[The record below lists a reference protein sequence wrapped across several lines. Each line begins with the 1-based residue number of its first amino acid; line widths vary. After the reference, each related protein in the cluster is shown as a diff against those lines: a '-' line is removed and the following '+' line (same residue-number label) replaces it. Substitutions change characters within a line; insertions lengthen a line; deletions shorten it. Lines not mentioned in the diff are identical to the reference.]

1 MTTPRR
7 SGLGKGLGALIPSAP
22 EGAPAQTIA
31 AESALPASGLTEA
44 PIGQIAPNPRQ
55 PRDRMEPEAL
65 AELAESIRTHGL
77 IQPLVLTLAPAGAG
91 VQYYLVAGERRWRAA
106 QLAGLQSVPAI
117 VKDVSPQGMLE
128 LALVENVQRADL
140 NPLEEAAAYQ
150 ALVEEFGLNHDVV
163 AARVGKSRVAVTNAM
178 RLLRLPDRAKE
189 AVVAGQ
195 IREGH
200 ARALLGLP
208 NDAMI
213 EQALQLVIENELNVR
228 QTEELVRRMS
238 QQAAE
243 TKVEEPAAEE
253 EASPETRELESRFR
267 NALGTKVNLY
277 RSRRGGRLVI
287 HFYSEEELGS
297 IYDVIVGSSEL

>member
-1 MTTPRR
+1 MSNGKR
-7 SGLGKGLGALIPSAP
+7 SGLGKGLGALIPSGSGAAP
-22 EGAPAQTIA
+22 
-31 AESALPASGLTEA
+31 SALPASGLAEV
-44 PIGQIAPNPRQ
+44 PSEQIAPNPRQ
-55 PRDRMEPEAL
+55 PREHMAPEAL

-77 IQPLVLTLAPAGAG
+77 IQPLVLTLAPAGAA
-91 VQYYLVAGERRWRAA
+91 VQYYLVAGERRWRAS
-106 QLAGLQSVPAI
+106 QLAGLKTLPAI

-150 ALVEEFGLNHDVV
+150 ALVEEFGLTQDVV
-163 AARVGKSRVAVTNAM
+163 AARVGKSRVAVTNMM

-208 NDAMI
+208 NDELI
-213 EQALQLVIENELNVR
+213 EQALGLVLENELSVR

-243 TKVEEPAAEE
+243 PKVEEPAGEE

-267 NALGTKVNLY
+267 NVLGTKVNLY

-287 HFYSEEELGS
+287 HFYSEEELGA
-297 IYDVIVGSSEL
+297 IYDVIVGSDAL

>member
-1 MTTPRR
+1 MARKG
-7 SGLGKGLGALIPSAP
+7 GLGRGLGALIPAEQQEQAP
-22 EGAPAQTIA
+22 RDERVPV
-31 AESALPASGLTEA
+31 TEVA
-44 PIGQIAPNPRQ
+44 ISDVVPNPKQ
-55 PRDRMEPEAL
+55 PRMVM
-65 AELAESIRTHGL
+65 AEDKLLELTDSILTYGI
-77 IQPLVLTLAPAGAG
+77 IQPLLVMEDTGHDGRPVYTLI
-91 VQYYLVAGERRWRAA
+91 AGERRLRAA
-106 QLAGLQSVPAI
+106 KRAGLERVPVTIRQSTPQELLEIAI
-117 VKDVSPQGMLE
+117 
-128 LALVENVQRADL
+128 VENVQRHDL

-150 ALVEEFGLNHDVV
+150 ALVEEFGLTQDVV

-189 AVVAGQ
+189 AVIAGQ
-195 IREGH
+195 IKEGH

-208 NDAMI
+208 SDAII

-243 TKVEEPAAEE
+243 PKADEPAGEE

-267 NALGTKVNLY
+267 DALGTKVNLY

-287 HFYSEEELGS
+287 HFFSEEELGA
-297 IYDVIVGSSEL
+297 IYDVIVGGNESYT

>member
-7 SGLGKGLGALIPSAP
+7 SGLGKGLGALIPGETGAAP
-22 EGAPAQTIA
+22 
-31 AESALPASGLTEA
+31 SALPASGLAEA
-44 PIGQIAPNPRQ
+44 PVGQIAPNPRQ
-55 PRDRMEPEAL
+55 PRDYMEPAAL
-65 AELAESIRTHGL
+65 ADLAESIRTHGL
-77 IQPLVLTLAPAGAG
+77 IQPLVLTLAPAGAP

-106 QLAGLQSVPAI
+106 QMAGMQSVPAI

-189 AVVAGQ
+189 AVIAGQ
-195 IREGH
+195 IKEGH
-200 ARALLGLP
+200 ARALLGLSS
-208 NDAMI
+208 DGLI
-213 EQALQLVIENELNVR
+213 EQALGMVLENELTVR

-243 TKVEEPAAEE
+243 PKVEEPAAEE

-297 IYDVIVGSSEL
+297 IYDVIVGSSDL

>member
-7 SGLGKGLGALIPSAP
+7 SGLGKGLGALIPSGTGAAP
-22 EGAPAQTIA
+22 
-31 AESALPASGLTEA
+31 SALPASGLAEV
-44 PIGQIAPNPRQ
+44 PVDQIAPNPRQ
-55 PRDRMEPEAL
+55 PRDHMEPEAL

-77 IQPLVLTLAPAGAG
+77 IQPLVLTLAPAGAA
-91 VQYYLVAGERRWRAA
+91 VQYYLVAGERRWRAS
-106 QLAGLQSVPAI
+106 QLAGLQTLPAI

-189 AVVAGQ
+189 AVIAGQ
-195 IREGH
+195 IKEGH

-208 NDAMI
+208 GDDMI
-213 EQALQLVIENELNVR
+213 EQALQLVIDNELSVR

-243 TKVEEPAAEE
+243 PKAEEPASEE
-253 EASPETRELESRFR
+253 EVSPETRELESRFR

-297 IYDVIVGSSEL
+297 IYDVIVGSSDL

>member
-7 SGLGKGLGALIPSAP
+7 SGLGKGLGALIPSGTGAAP
-22 EGAPAQTIA
+22 
-31 AESALPASGLTEA
+31 SALPASGLAEV
-44 PIGQIAPNPRQ
+44 PVDQIAPNPRQ
-55 PRDRMEPEAL
+55 PRDHMEPEAL

-77 IQPLVLTLAPAGAG
+77 IQPLVLTLAPAGAS
-91 VQYYLVAGERRWRAA
+91 VQYYLVAGERRWRAS
-106 QLAGLQSVPAI
+106 QLAGLQTLPAI

-189 AVVAGQ
+189 AVIAGQ
-195 IREGH
+195 IKEGH

-208 NDAMI
+208 GDDII
-213 EQALQLVIENELNVR
+213 EQALQLVIDNELSVR

-243 TKVEEPAAEE
+243 PKAEEPASEE
-253 EASPETRELESRFR
+253 EVSPETRELESRFR

-297 IYDVIVGSSEL
+297 IYDVIVGSSNL

>member
-1 MTTPRR
+1 MTTMRR
-7 SGLGKGLGALIPSAP
+7 SGLGKGLGALIPPGPDSAP
-22 EGAPAQTIA
+22 
-31 AESALPASGLTEA
+31 SALPVSGLTEA
-44 PIGQIAPNPRQ
+44 PIEQIAPNPRQ
-55 PRDRMEPEAL
+55 PRDHMEPEAL

-77 IQPLVLTLAPAGAG
+77 IQPLVLTLAPPGAP

-106 QLAGLQSVPAI
+106 QLAGLRVLPAI

-150 ALVEEFGLNHDVV
+150 ALVEEFGLTQEVV
-163 AARVGKSRVAVTNAM
+163 AARVGKSRVAVTNIM
-178 RLLRLPDRAKE
+178 RLLRLPHQAKE
-189 AVVAGQ
+189 AVLAGQ
-195 IREGH
+195 IKEGH

-208 NDAMI
+208 DDALI
-213 EQALQLVIENELNVR
+213 EQALTLVVENELSVR

-243 TKVEEPAAEE
+243 PKAEEPVAEE
-253 EASPETRELESRFR
+253 EVSPETRELESRFR
-267 NALGTKVNLY
+267 SALGTKVNLY

-287 HFYSEEELGS
+287 HFFSEEELSS
-297 IYDVIVGSSEL
+297 IYDLIVGSSDL

>member
-7 SGLGKGLGALIPSAP
+7 SGLGKGLGALIPSGPGSAP
-22 EGAPAQTIA
+22 
-31 AESALPASGLTEA
+31 SALPASGLAEV
-44 PIGQIAPNPRQ
+44 PIEQIAPNPRQ
-55 PRDRMEPEAL
+55 PREHMQPEAL

-77 IQPLVLTLAPAGAG
+77 IQPLVLTLAPAGAP
-91 VQYYLVAGERRWRAA
+91 VQYYLVAGERRWRASR
-106 QLAGLQSVPAI
+106 LAGLQTLPAI

-150 ALVEEFGLNHDVV
+150 SLVEEFGLTQDVV
-163 AARVGKSRVAVTNAM
+163 AARVGKSRVAVTNMM

-195 IREGH
+195 IKEGH

-208 NDAMI
+208 NDALI
-213 EQALQLVIENELNVR
+213 EQALQLVVENELNVR

-243 TKVEEPAAEE
+243 SKVEEPAGEE
-253 EASPETRELESRFR
+253 EVSPETRELESRFR
-267 NALGTKVNLY
+267 DVLGTKVNLY

-287 HFYSEEELGS
+287 HFYSEEELGA
-297 IYDVIVGSSEL
+297 IYDVIVGSGDL